1 MSKRDIGRSD
11 KQRKSLLAVKRSP
24 VAWIRFNLKVIP
36 SESKDVIFQKI
47 TRAINVGA
55 KVGIDFIVGGNSVS
69 RFLERDFLAA
79 IAVCRDSNHILTDHI
94 IEAARIRRVPI
105 VILPRSV
112 QELASLLQ
120 LKSISCL
127 AIKKQNVETSPKKQ
141 IPKVKRQPVNLSHK
155 ESEKSTESANCAR
168 ANLCEID
175 NPEKCGV
182 TSLITEEELPIESTD
197 EEIASAL
204 ILPAVMDDL
213 RDILI
218 GISSKP
224 S

>member
-1 MSKRDIGRSD
+1 MSNRSD
-11 KQRKSLLAVKRSP
+11 KQRKSLLALKRSP

-36 SESKDVIFQKI
+36 SESKNVIFQKI
-47 TRAINVGA
+47 TRAMNTGA
-55 KVGIDFIVGGNSVS
+55 KVGIDFIVGANSIT
-69 RFLERDFLAA
+69 RFLERDFIAA

-94 IEAARIRRVPI
+94 IEAARLRRVPI

-127 AIKKQNVETSPKKQ
+127 AIKKQNVESSPKKQ
-141 IPKVKRQPVNLSHK
+141 ISRVKRQPFKSCYV
-155 ESEKSTESANCAR
+155 EPEKSAETEDCEKSVMRETDILDKCDNTSAITKAR
-168 ANLCEID
+168 
-175 NPEKCGV
+175 
-182 TSLITEEELPIESTD
+182 SSIERTD
-197 EEIASAL
+197 DEIAAAL

-218 GISSKP
+218 GISSK
-224 S
+224 SS